1 MTDTSNA
8 MAALEAAMKENGITK
23 ADVARACGISDQAVG
38 KWFKTGKVATKNLA
52 IAARLCGL
60 TLDQLVRGEIQAVGT
75 RPDVALDSVHVPL
88 LDVSA
93 SMGNGRMM
101 LEYETVVDGIRLSR
115 TWCSRHLSVSHVA
128 NLATITAY
136 GDSMRPTFEDGD
148 LLLVDRGVTELRIDA
163 VYVLAYRDELY
174 IKRVQRRLDGSVVVR
189 SDNPLYEPIVI
200 DPQKNH
206 LAVLGRV
213 VWAWRGTK
221 L

>member
-1 MTDTSNA
+1 MSELSPQ
-8 MAALEAAMKENGITK
+8 MAALQAAMKANGVTK
-23 ADVARACGISDQAVG
+23 ADIARACGISDQAVG

-52 IAARLCGL
+52 VAARLCGI
-60 TLDQLVRGEIQAVGT
+60 TLDQLVRADVGGQSPRT
-75 RPDVALDSVHVPL
+75 EVTAESVHVPL

-93 SMGNGRMM
+93 SMGVGRLMPD
-101 LEYETVVDGIRLSR
+101 YETVVDGIRLSK

-174 IKRVQRRLDGSVVVR
+174 IKRVQRRLDGSVMVR

-200 DPQKNH
+200 DPGKNH
-206 LAVLGRV
+206 LSVLGRV